1 MISLEEARR
10 IVLEKSNSP
19 SRTESV
25 ELSESFSFVLA
36 QEVFA
41 DADAPPFDRSMM
53 DGFAVH
59 AQDLVRSENLQLRV
73 VGESR
78 AGKPFAGKINS
89 GEAISILTGA
99 EVPAGANA
107 VLPLEKVKALEPGVV
122 QCLSA
127 LKPGQHIARQGE
139 DVKAGELL
147 LGKGT
152 WIRPQ
157 EIAVLAATGKAR
169 VEVFAKPRVC
179 VLPTGDELVGVDQ
192 KPARGQIRES
202 NSFCLQGQLRRMGID
217 AQRFSPA
224 PDDPE
229 KLQAAIEKALEKADC
244 LLLSGGVSV
253 GVYDYVAS
261 ALEKLGAVRHFHGVK
276 LKPGKPVWFGSL
288 GEKKIFGLPGNPVSS
303 FVIFELLVR
312 PCLEKMLGLPKL
324 HGAQRAKF
332 LGGKVSQNARLQAIP
347 AMLRE
352 GQDGWGIKALAWS
365 SSGDFYELTRANALM
380 LVPPETVP
388 ANESVVEF
396 FPI

>member
-19 SRTESV
+19 SRTETI
-25 ELSESFSFVLA
+25 ELSESFSSVLA
-36 QEVFA
+36 QELFA
-41 DADAPPFDRSMM
+41 DADAPPFDRAMM

-59 AQDLVRSENLQLRV
+59 AQDLARSENLQLRV

-78 AGKPFAGKINS
+78 AGKPFTGKINP
-89 GEAISILTGA
+89 GETISILTGA
-99 EVPAGANA
+99 EVPVGANA

-122 QCLSA
+122 QCLSV

-169 VEVFAKPRVC
+169 VEVFAKPRVS

-202 NSFCLQGQLRRMGID
+202 NSFCLQAQLRRMGIN

-224 PDDPE
+224 PDDPA
-229 KLQAAIEKALEKADC
+229 KLQSAIEQALENNDC

-261 ALEKLGAVRHFHGVK
+261 ALEKLGAIRHFHGVK

-288 GEKKIFGLPGNPVSS
+288 EEKKIFGLPGNPVSS

-332 LGGKVSQNARLQAIP
+332 LGGKVVQNARLQAIP